1 MPPSRQLAKP
11 AIPSGLKY
19 GKRHTMKAH
28 ATPVQTII
36 VTAFRVVSSATVVKR
51 YQLSRHKFILLR
63 PQIPFYK
70 LIGNDGL
77 MAVFQRNALGHT
89 VRNRAYFSA
98 YHTTKHLFLLTA
110 LRPFPCMTALV
121 SHLRNT
127 TERLVLYIYWHKK
140 CVEPL

>member
-11 AIPSGLKY
+11 AIPSRLKY

-36 VTAFRVVSSATVVKR
+36 VTAFRVVRSATVVKR
-51 YQLSRHKFILLR
+51 YQLACYKLILLR
-63 PQIPFYK
+63 PQVPFYK

-77 MAVFQRNALGHT
+77 MAVFQRYAFRHT
-89 VRNRAYFSA
+89 IRNRDYFSA

-121 SHLRNT
+121 SHLRDT
-127 TERLVLYIYWHKK
+127 TERLVLYIYWHRKS
-140 CVEPL
+140 VEPL